1 MADAARRGM
10 SVRHSLAF
18 CLAAICATQSAYA
31 DVDERVRMDQYEHHR
46 HRRSDQDWVTLATPT
61 PSRNGTE
68 FIVVGRQAGWF
79 RTLRIEAVSGRVFV
93 RKLDVYSGR
102 FRRSYRLDAWLDA
115 SHPTLYVDLGKPWLI
130 DQLAVT
136 TARWTRGAYSVQGSS
151 GTVPR
156 SRIVSER

>member
-1 MADAARRGM
+1 MQPEVGM

-31 DVDERVRMDQYEHHR
+31 DVDQRVRMDQYEHHR
-46 HRRSDQDWVTLATPT
+46 HRRGDQDWVLLATPT

-68 FIVVGRQAGWF
+68 YITIGREAGWF

-93 RKLDVYSGR
+93 RQLDVYSGR
-102 FRRSYRLDAWLDA
+102 FRRSYRLDAWLSA
-115 SHPTLYVDLGKPWLI
+115 SHPVIYVDLGKPWLI
-130 DQLAVT
+130 DQIAVT
-136 TARWTRGAYSVQGSS
+136 TARWTRGAYTVQGSS
-151 GTVPR
+151 GTQPR